1 MIKSKSKKLK
11 GKGIYDKTVNYFT
24 GSNLKDGEMHAV
36 IYDPKAKKYT
46 TANYTGPGT
55 KLLERLKAGDQPK
68 VKSDKVSQAHD
79 IRYTLS
85 KDIEGIKNADSKMVN
100 KLKELQKN
108 KEDSNFNIIPAKL
121 GIQANQVLAKVLPT
135 KYFDKFVNYMTDYKS
150 ANDKLSSEDKKL
162 LESKLSELEN
172 EGFGKKRVRKP
183 KKNKNKSLREFY

>member
-1 MIKSKSKKLK
+1 MIKSKSSKSTKLK
-11 GKGIYDKTVNYFT
+11 GKGVYDRTVNYFT

-55 KLLERLKAGDQPK
+55 KLLDRLKAGDQPK

-85 KDIEGIKNADSKMVN
+85 KDISGIKSADAKMVN

-108 KEDSNFNIIPAKL
+108 KEDSNFNIRPAKW
-121 GIQANQVLAKVLPT
+121 GIQANQVLAKILPD
-135 KYFDKFVNYMTDYKS
+135 KYFDKFANYMTNYKK
-150 ANDKLSSEDKKL
+150 ANEDLTSEDKSL
-162 LESKLSELEN
+162 LESKLKELEN
-172 EGFGKKRVRKP
+172 EGYGLNKKKKDRKRRL
-183 KKNKNKSLREFY
+183 KKI

>member
-1 MIKSKSKKLK
+1 MIKSKKLK
-11 GKGIYDKTVNYFT
+11 GKGIYNKTVNYFT

-85 KDIEGIKNADSKMVN
+85 KDIEGIKSADSKMVN

-108 KEDSNFNIIPAKL
+108 KEDSNFNIRPAKW
-121 GIQANQVLAKVLPT
+121 GIQANQVLGKILPD
-135 KYFDKFVNYMTDYKS
+135 KYYDKFINYLTNYKK
-150 ANDKLSSEDKKL
+150 ANEELSKDDKSL
-162 LESKLSELEN
+162 LESKLKELES
-172 EGFGKKRVRKP
+172 EGYGFNKP
-183 KKNKNKSLREFY
+183 KKARKRRLKKKI

>member
-1 MIKSKSKKLK
+1 MIKSKKTKKTKILK
-11 GKGIYDKTVNYFT
+11 GDGVYDKVVNYFT
-24 GSNLKDGEMHAV
+24 GSNLKNGEMHAV
-36 IYDPKAKKYT
+36 IYDPKTKKYT

-85 KDIEGIKNADSKMVN
+85 KDIEGIKTADTKMVN

-121 GIQANQVLAKVLPT
+121 GIQANQVLGKVLPK
-135 KYFDKFVNYMTDYKS
+135 KYYDKFVNYMTDYKNS
-150 ANDKLSSEDKKL
+150 NDNLSSEDKKL

-172 EGFGKKRVRKP
+172 EGYGLNKKKKDRKRRI
-183 KKNKNKSLREFY
+183 KKN